1 MKKIIG
7 ITGGSG
13 SGKGALSD
21 LLKGK
26 GALILDADKIYKA
39 LIKPNMPL
47 LLEIEKT
54 FGKEVIMENGELNRK
69 ALAKIVFNDESE
81 LHKLDAI
88 THKYIIAEMENRI
101 RNCTETLIVI
111 DAPTLFESGL
121 NSICDKTIGVLADKN
136 IRIERIKM
144 RDCLSEDEAKMRIF
158 AQKEDEFYI
167 ENCDFTVNN
176 NGSLE
181 ELELS
186 AKELIKEVLG
196 EEN

>member
-69 ALAKIVFNDESE
+69 ALAKIVFNDECE

-88 THKYIIAEMENRI
+88 THKYIIAEMENCI
-101 RNCTETLIVI
+101 KACKETLIVI

-176 NGSLE
+176 NGSIE
-181 ELELS
+181 ELKLT
-186 AKELIKEVLG
+186 AKELIKEVSG